1 MLKER
6 SFNMKKISIGTLIWI
21 GVMLCGCSPCTGCKA
36 TGDNKPVAPETYQ
49 DGGDQKGDPQLP
61 EQKPWWKF

>member
-1 MLKER
+1 
-6 SFNMKKISIGTLIWI
+6 MKKISIGTLIWI
-21 GVMLCGCSPCTGCKA
+21 GVMLCGCSPCTGCKS

-49 DGGDQKGDPQLP
+49 DGGAQKGDPQLP